1 MGRERKYVLI
11 GAFGIGAV
19 LLALATILTVGSM
32 RLFAQ
37 EQEFVLY
44 FDESV
49 NGLSVGA
56 PVKFRGVPIGQVSD
70 IRIRYNQRADS
81 AAIPVFGRVDT
92 RRIHDVLGVDV
103 DFSDHRQTEDLVK
116 GGLRA
121 RLQLES
127 LITGQL
133 FVELDYFEEP
143 DTPFRTHQKTPEFN
157 EIPTSPS
164 VMARVGTTTSE
175 LFARLGAIDFE
186 GMNQSIKE
194 LLDNTN
200 ALVEGIDGPE
210 LSRAFV
216 AAADAVAKFAGDG
229 SLEEMIAEATETMA
243 AFRRV
248 ADDLGE
254 HAGPLVD
261 DARALMARLALA
273 VDTFDEMAGS
283 VTETMSP
290 DSPARTV
297 FAEAMREFTLAARA
311 MRELAEYLERNP
323 SAILSGR
330 EPRR

>member
-1 MGRERKYVLI
+1 MGRERKYVMI
-11 GAFGIGAV
+11 GTFGIGTV

-37 EQEFVLY
+37 DQEFVLY

-92 RRIHDVLGVDV
+92 RRIRDVLGVEV
-103 DFSDHRQTEDLVK
+103 DFSDRRQTEDLVK
-116 GGLRA
+116 AGLRG

-133 FVELDYFEEP
+133 FIELDYFEDSE
-143 DTPFRTHQKTPEFN
+143 TPYRMHQKDAEYN

-175 LFARLGAIDFE
+175 LFARLGSIDFE
-186 GMNQSIKE
+186 ELNRSLRE
-194 LLDNTN
+194 LLENANT
-200 ALVEGIDGPE
+200 LVEGIDGPE
-210 LSRAFV
+210 LSRSFV

-229 SLEEMIAEATETMA
+229 SMEELIEEAKETMI

-248 ADDLGE
+248 ADDLADY
-254 HAGPLVD
+254 AGPFAG
-261 DARALMARLALA
+261 DARALMERLTLA
-273 VDTFDEMAGS
+273 VDTFDEMAES
-283 VTETMSP
+283 IDSAVSP
-290 DSPARTV
+290 DSAARAA

-323 SAILSGR
+323 GAILSGR
-330 EPRR
+330 EPRK